1 MKPRPKYH
9 KHKTMIQENM
19 AKATGA
25 TRKILFGRE
34 GQAIYAQ
41 HKPTGGVWIKA
52 NNKEKFWQ
60 LIEIKNWEY
69 TMDSGG

>member
-1 MKPRPKYH
+1 MLRKKRNMKPRPKYH

-41 HKPTGGVWIKA
+41 HKPTGGV
-52 NNKEKFWQ
+52 
-60 LIEIKNWEY
+60 
-69 TMDSGG
+69 